1 MCVCTYECHMTKDM
15 AGEKASNFKK
25 KKNLKVKMIVIKL
38 NLSPI
43 RLNINALNPQK
54 LKVLQIGGL
63 GSQ

>member
-1 MCVCTYECHMTKDM
+1 MTKDM